1 MSRAPAVAGRF
12 YPGRP
17 QELEA
22 TIRQYLDPQAEPQ
35 KALAVVCPHA
45 GYVFSGPVAGKVL
58 SRAIVP
64 KRVVVMGPNH
74 QGLGQKAALMSR
86 GSWRTPL
93 GEVELDSKL
102 GGELLSRNA
111 LVRED
116 DLAHQYEHSLEV
128 QVPFLQVL
136 RPGFL
141 LTPLCLSMLTYE
153 QCEQMGRDLAGAV
166 KAMGEPVL
174 LLASTDMTHYES
186 AQSAKAKD
194 ELALE
199 RVLAL
204 DPQGLYNTVATR
216 RISMCG
222 FLPTTVALAAA
233 RELGAT
239 SAELVAY
246 TNSGQ
251 VNGDYD
257 QVVAYAGLI
266 IK

>member
-17 QELEA
+17 EELKVM
-22 TIRQYLDPQAEPQ
+22 IQQYLDPGAQPEP
-35 KALAVVCPHA
+35 ALAVVCPHA
-45 GYVFSGPVAGKVL
+45 GYVFSGSVAGKVF
-58 SRAIVP
+58 SRVAIP
-64 KRVVVMGPNH
+64 RRVVVLGPNH
-74 QGLGQKAALMSR
+74 QGLGERAAVMTR

-93 GEVELDSKL
+93 GDVPLDSLL
-102 GGELLSRNA
+102 GAELLARSG

-136 RPGFL
+136 RPDVL
-141 LTPLCLSMLTYE
+141 LTPLCLSMLTDE
-153 QCEQMGRDLAGAV
+153 QCAQLGRDLAGAIQSL
-166 KAMGEPVL
+166 GEAVL
-174 LLASTDMTHYES
+174 MVASTDMTHYES
-186 AQSAKAKD
+186 AQSAQAKD
-194 ELALE
+194 QLALE
-199 RVLAL
+199 KVLAL
-204 DPQGLYNTVATR
+204 DPQGLYNTVASR

-222 FLPTTVALAAA
+222 FLPTTVALTAAL
-233 RELGAT
+233 ELGAT

-246 TNSGQ
+246 THSGM
-251 VNGDYD
+251 VTGDDD